1 MVPSDELRSSLLP
14 PTLTVRE
21 MQVLASLISGKT
33 NREIGKELHVTESTV
48 KSHLSLIFAKLD
60 VSNRTEAAVVGLEIF
75 PTLRAFAS

>member
-1 MVPSDELRSSLLP
+1 MIPSDEFSPPLLP

-21 MQVLASLISGKT
+21 MQVLASLILGKT

-48 KSHLSLIFAKLD
+48 KSHLSLIFGKLD
-60 VSNRTEAAVVGLEIF
+60 VSNRTEAAIVGLEIF